1 MMPTAR
7 FPKPDAVAAG
17 FVASPPR
24 HHAESFASLRFA
36 RATSRERWIGKISV
50 KPAVSATSH
59 LCLLWR
65 DHEHELLVTCLDGH
79 RGPYEQA
86 DDRGVDERAV
96 AEINEYV
103 GVSGGLFERRTKLR
117 HGAEVVFAVHAHDGK
132 PRLVMADL
140 HGARLRPIAWRGVLR
155 LGVGRH

>member
-17 FVASPPR
+17 FVPASPP
-24 HHAESFASLRFA
+24 SASCGVVRELEVRQSDIAREVDREDLRQAGGFCDA
-36 RATSRERWIGKISV
+36 
-50 KPAVSATSH
+50 SH

-103 GVSGGLFERRTKLR
+103 GVSGGLFERRTKL
-117 HGAEVVFAVHAHDGK
+117 
-132 PRLVMADL
+132 
-140 HGARLRPIAWRGVLR
+140 
-155 LGVGRH
+155 